1 VTPDRIDPPGN
12 MLGDHY
18 RIERE
23 LGQGGMATVYLCTDI
38 RSGEKAAV
46 KVLRPELGSVVTK
59 ERFFREIAFSAELD
73 HPRIPRVIESGTLG
87 DLPYYAMNFVEG
99 ESLRDRLKGQPQLPV
114 EEVVRIG
121 TGILDPMSFAH
132 ARGIVHRDIKPENIL
147 LNGDEVHV
155 LDFGVARAI
164 VGSTGD
170 RLTRTGITVGTP
182 AYMSPEQ
189 VTADRD
195 LDLRSDIYSLGC
207 VIYEM
212 LAGIPPF
219 RGGNPQ
225 ILMAARFTTP
235 PRPLHTFRPDIPES
249 LERAI
254 ATAMKR
260 EPGERWQSAGG
271 LAAALAFLN
280 SRPS

>member
-1 VTPDRIDPPGN
+1 MTSDPSVPAGN

-23 LGQGGMATVYLCTDI
+23 LGYGGMATVYLCTDT
-38 RSGEKAAV
+38 RTGQLAAV

-73 HPRIPRVIESGTLG
+73 HPRIPRVIESGSLG
-87 DLPYYAMNFVEG
+87 DRPYYAMNFVDG
-99 ESLRDRLKGQPQLPV
+99 ESLRDRLKRQPQLPV
-114 EEVVRIG
+114 EEVVRIA
-121 TGILDPMSFAH
+121 TSILDPMRFAH
-132 ARGIVHRDIKPENIL
+132 ERGIVHRDIKPENIL

-212 LAGIPPF
+212 LAGVPPF
-219 RGGNPQ
+219 RGGNAQ

-235 PRPLHTFRPDIPES
+235 PRPLGAFRQDIPDS

-260 EPGERWQSAGG
+260 EPAERWQSADAF
-271 LAAALAFLN
+271 AAGIHV
-280 SRPS
+280 